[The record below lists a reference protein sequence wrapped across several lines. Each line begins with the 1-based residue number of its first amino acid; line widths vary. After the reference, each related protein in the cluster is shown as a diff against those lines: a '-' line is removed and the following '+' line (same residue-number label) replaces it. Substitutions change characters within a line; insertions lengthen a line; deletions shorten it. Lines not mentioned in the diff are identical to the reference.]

1 MINGNNINVLIAED
15 DYLVCEEIVRAIKKI
30 GCNHAG
36 TAINGEKAVE
46 MTLEIKPDVVLMDI
60 QMPKLDGLSAARQIQ
75 QQCPTPVVILTA
87 HETREL
93 LEQASH
99 VGVGAYITKP
109 PKPEEIERAV
119 LIAIARHKD
128 FITLKNLNH
137 QLQNEL
143 ETRRKTEEKLKN
155 LLEEKELLL
164 KEIHHRVK
172 NNFMIVSSLLN
183 LQAGQVQD
191 DATKELFKESYN
203 RVNSMALIHEKLY
216 KTSNLSR
223 IDFKNYIESLAGN
236 LVQTYCLGNKVQLIT
251 TIENVMLDI
260 SQAIPCGLII
270 NELVTNA
277 LKHAFPPHLSKTG
290 ILEISMHPLAD
301 SFEIIIQDNGI
312 GISPDFKIQESKSL
326 GMQLVSLLAEGQL
339 EGNVSIE
346 NTLGTRIRIVFPANH
361 QQV

>member
-1 MINGNNINVLIAED
+1 MSQNMLNVLVAED

-30 GCNHAG
+30 GYNHAG

-46 MTLEIKPDVVLMDI
+46 MTGEMKPDVVLMDI
-60 QMPKLDGLSAARQIQ
+60 QMPKLDGLAAARLIQ
-75 QQCPTPVVILTA
+75 QQYPTPVVILTA

-93 LEQASH
+93 VEQASH

-128 FITLKNLNH
+128 LTALKDLNK
-137 QLQNEL
+137 QLQNEV
-143 ETRRKTEEKLKN
+143 ESRRKTEETLKN

-183 LQAGQVQD
+183 LQAGQIQD
-191 DATKELFKESYN
+191 PATKDLFKESYN

-216 KTSNLSR
+216 QTSNLSK
-223 IDFKNYIESLAGN
+223 IDFKSYIESLAHN
-236 LVQTYCLGNKVQLIT
+236 LVQTYTLDNKIQLIT
-251 TIENVMLDI
+251 KIENVLLDI

-270 NELVTNA
+270 NELVTNS
-277 LKHAFPPHLSKTG
+277 LKHAFPSQLAKAG
-290 ILEISMHPLAD
+290 MVEITMHPVAN
-301 SFEIIIQDNGI
+301 FYEIIIQDNGI
-312 GISPDFKIQESKSL
+312 GISNDFNIQESKSL

-339 EGNVSIE
+339 EGKITIE
-346 NTLGTRIRIVFPANH
+346 NKQGTRVKIVFPF
-361 QQV
+361 QQ